1 MPIKRLKLEP
11 FLPKGS
17 MYCILPFFMSAQD
30 NQHDTKEA
38 HSKSRFNIRLM
49 WRMNYLSIVI
59 FIAAVIYY
67 IIKHS

>member
-1 MPIKRLKLEP
+1 MH
-11 FLPKGS
+11 
-17 MYCILPFFMSAQD
+17 YILPFFMAAPEQP
-30 NQHDTKEA
+30 QQTKEA
-38 HSKSRFNIRLM
+38 HGKSRFNIRLM